1 MLVVGAVDDEAV
13 GDDGAEEEAE
23 VADPVTTHR
32 LQVFLVKYDMLGIRQ
47 Q

>member
-13 GDDGAEEEAE
+13 DDEAAVAEGE